1 MRIEVPVSD
10 ELRGELVGFWDG
22 VLGPITDISNRGFFE
37 QELED
42 NRNVLYMEKRD
53 GRVAGACMIT
63 TNRSGRKLGAFGHVA
78 TDPGFRRSGIATAV
92 CGQAVEEFRADGG
105 EAVFLGTHSPGS
117 GNGNAARVYHRLG
130 WRFMAGS
137 EVMANVSNGDSPEE
151 YLVDYFGE
159 GGPITVR
166 EASAA
171 DRVLITP
178 LIVAPH
184 DWQVLDSNAL
194 GNIYSTRYIT
204 QGMCNGLYRQYE
216 EVRDGGRGNWFAART
231 DDGRVVGLATA
242 RLTEDDACRVD
253 GFAHRRHT
261 GAWPDLVGAAT
272 DWAQRRGAQDCFA
285 MVCVEDEEKQ
295 AAFEELGFGKKETSA
310 TFSIGERTVGA
321 VRMEL

>member
-1 MRIEVPVSD
+1 
-10 ELRGELVGFWDG
+10 
-22 VLGPITDISNRGFFE
+22 
-37 QELED
+37 
-42 NRNVLYMEKRD
+42 
-53 GRVAGACMIT
+53 
-63 TNRSGRKLGAFGHVA
+63 
-78 TDPGFRRSGIATAV
+78 
-92 CGQAVEEFRADGG
+92 
-105 EAVFLGTHSPGS
+105 
-117 GNGNAARVYHRLG
+117 
-130 WRFMAGS
+130 
-137 EVMANVSNGDSPEE
+137 MANVSNGDSPEE

-272 DWAQRRGAQDCFA
+272 DWAQHRGAQDCFA

-295 AAFEELGFGKKETSA
+295 AAFEELGLVRRRLARRSALARGRWARCGWSCSEGLPWRRAAFHRRCVHETVVLQES
-310 TFSIGERTVGA
+310 FESLIYGRRNLNRNSERPGEESKAAYYLADRNC
-321 VRMEL
+321 RPWS